1 MMKKRTAVLTVIVAL
16 GVAAG
21 VLRSSLPKGHENPL
35 AATPV
40 ASRTMVVAP
49 GNVEPASEEVKLGS
63 ELDGKLKLVSVD
75 EGDRVS
81 RGQVVAILE
90 NADYAARVELA
101 RARVAQQQ
109 AALDRLVN
117 GARVEERREAD
128 ASVRE
133 AQAVLDTA
141 TVEWQR
147 RRSLLDAGAISRTEG
162 DTAEREY
169 RVAQARLEAVRE
181 RARFVNADARVD
193 ERARAEAEV
202 RAAAADLANAEAL
215 LQKTLVRSP
224 INGVVLR
231 RHRKTGESVIAKDT
245 TPIVSLGSTGALR
258 VRVDIDETD
267 VSRLAEGQSAYVTA
281 DAYGDRHFT
290 GHVIRIGQ
298 ILGPKNV
305 RTDRAAE
312 KQDTKILETLIELDP
327 GQTLPVGLRVDA
339 FIQGGGHE

>member
-1 MMKKRTAVLTVIVAL
+1 MKKRTAVLTVIVAL

-75 EGDRVS
+75 EGDRVT

-327 GQTLPVGLRVDA
+327 GQTLPMGLRVDA